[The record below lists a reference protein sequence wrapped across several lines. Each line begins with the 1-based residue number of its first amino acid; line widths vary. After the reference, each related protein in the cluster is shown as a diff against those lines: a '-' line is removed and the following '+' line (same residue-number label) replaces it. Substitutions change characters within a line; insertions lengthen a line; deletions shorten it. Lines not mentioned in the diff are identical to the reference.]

1 MKIRL
6 NEVPAEGREYTFSRK
21 TAELNEALQDLVGDH
36 DYDVEF
42 FIKPIG
48 NAFELRGR
56 FQTTLNEVCSKCGTE
71 FELGVN
77 RAISEILI
85 EDRNE
90 YRKQETAGGNQ
101 SVDFLSDGP
110 SMIPIRG
117 NVFDAGDFVHEAIA
131 LAEPSYPTCG
141 PKDECLNFDEI
152 SQVIERLEAE
162 SNLENEKKP
171 VGHPAFSAL
180 EGLKVTKSNS
190 KN

>member
-6 NEVPAEGREYTFSRK
+6 SEVPSEGRQYTFSRK
-21 TAELNEALQDLVGDH
+21 TAELNESLNDLVGDH
-36 DYDVEF
+36 DYNVDF
-42 FIKPIG
+42 YIKPIG
-48 NAFELRGR
+48 SAYELRGQ
-56 FQTTLNEVCSKCGTE
+56 FNTTLNEICSKCGTE
-71 FELGVN
+71 FELPVR
-77 RAISEILI
+77 RAVSEILM
-85 EDRNE
+85 EEQEE

-110 SMIPIRG
+110 SMITVRG
-117 NVFDAGDFVHEAIA
+117 NIFDAGEFVHEAIA

-141 PKDECLNFDEI
+141 PNDECLNFDEI

-180 EGLKVTKSNS
+180 EGLKLS
-190 KN
+190 KKN